1 MVSIYWKP
9 WQTIIYKLGII
20 VSSIAYIAIGLVYIF
35 GYDSL
40 SEQVNGFNGEI
51 DPIIDYC
58 YTDALFFDI
67 IPFLQ
72 REQSS
77 LVDAQNKIT
86 GFILLY
92 VFTNFAFSFE
102 VVAKLTDFDGTADL
116 KTQYRLQ

>member
-1 MVSIYWKP
+1 M
-9 WQTIIYKLGII
+9 GII
-20 VSSIAYIAIGLVYIF
+20 LSSIAYIAIGLVYIF

-40 SEQVNGFNGEI
+40 SEQVDAFNTEI

-58 YTDALFFDI
+58 YSDSFFFDL
-67 IPFLQ
+67 IPYLQ

-86 GFILLY
+86 SFILLY

-116 KTQYRLQ
+116 KTGYRLQDEEA